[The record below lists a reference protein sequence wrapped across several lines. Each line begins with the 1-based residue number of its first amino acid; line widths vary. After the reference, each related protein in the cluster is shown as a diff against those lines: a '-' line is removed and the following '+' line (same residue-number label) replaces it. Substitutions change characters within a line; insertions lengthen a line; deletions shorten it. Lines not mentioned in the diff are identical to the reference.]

1 VLMCPWHLHQASK
14 RRRLVE
20 NLAAIV
26 VATASQAEAGAV
38 NPSDDSDDIDIEE
51 EDSTTIRPTKPNHVN
66 FGKSKIKGGH
76 IEVLERF
83 GYIDNV
89 NWVRLGGDDLVLKP
103 KEDEVVVFH
112 SFLKAGLRFPLHKTV
127 VAVLKRFYIYLHH
140 LTPNAIVHLGIF
152 IWIVR
157 SQDVRLDAEAFYE
170 AFSQIHELHFQTKAT
185 RGLHNNFSYYN
196 FAYRRGAMFP
206 SPACQFK
213 WTNEWARE

>member
-1 VLMCPWHLHQASK
+1 
-14 RRRLVE
+14 
-20 NLAAIV
+20 LAATV

-51 EDSTTIRPTKPNHVN
+51 EEDSTTICPTKPNHVN

-89 NWVRLGGDDLVLKP
+89 NSMRLGGDDLV
-103 KEDEVVVFH
+103 
-112 SFLKAGLRFPLHKTV
+112 LHKTV
-127 VAVLKRFYIYLHH
+127 VAVLKRFYIYLHQ

-157 SQDVRLDAEAFYE
+157 SQDVGLDAEAFYE

-196 FAYRRGAMFP
+196 FAYRRGAMFL
-206 SPACQFK
+206 SPACRFK
-213 WTNEWARE
+213 WTNEWA